1 MFRDQMAEKCETTS
15 EKSSETFDIEI
26 SELKITGLS
35 KSGDTLMVSWH
46 TVRSYVMYTYWVS

>member
-35 KSGDTLMVSWH
+35 IIIYLHRLRTFLILL
-46 TVRSYVMYTYWVS
+46 RCYI

>member
-35 KSGDTLMVSWH
+35 KSGDTSMVSWH
-46 TVRSYVMYTYWVS
+46 TVRPYVIYTF